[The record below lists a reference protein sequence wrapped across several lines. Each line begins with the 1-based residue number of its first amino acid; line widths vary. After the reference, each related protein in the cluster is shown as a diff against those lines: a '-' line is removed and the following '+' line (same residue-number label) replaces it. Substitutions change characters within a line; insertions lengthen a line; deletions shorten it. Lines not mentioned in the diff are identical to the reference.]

1 MGECLVGWFMFDLP
15 MKYWRTIYKVKRWA
29 HDN

>member
-15 MKYWRTIYKVKRWA
+15 MKYWRTVYKLKRWA
-29 HDN
+29 Q